1 MTGDVSF
8 VVVVFAFMCPVYII
22 IQLVFL
28 QIFLLFYIVIYYNV
42 GSFVYF
48 VTNYGI
54 LVCLLTGNE
63 ETVPTCHLKQLG
75 IFFPFNT
82 PGARVMRLSCG
93 IQS

>member
-42 GSFVYF
+42 GSFVYLF
-48 VTNYGI
+48 I
-54 LVCLLTGNE
+54 LLQITAYWYA
-63 ETVPTCHLKQLG
+63 
-75 IFFPFNT
+75 F
-82 PGARVMRLSCG
+82 
-93 IQS
+93 